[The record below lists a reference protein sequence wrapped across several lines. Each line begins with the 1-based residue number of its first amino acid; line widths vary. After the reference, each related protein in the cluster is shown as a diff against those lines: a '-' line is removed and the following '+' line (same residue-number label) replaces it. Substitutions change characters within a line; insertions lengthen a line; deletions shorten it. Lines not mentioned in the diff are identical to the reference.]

1 MDELADRSL
10 SEWLE
15 IAGDT
20 LRERGFAYGDPRCH
34 LLRVFNICRTLGIQL
49 RDPSELALVFIAVKL
64 SRLVESPSREDSLID
79 LLGYSTILAQLRFT
93 DWSDFDPTA

>member
-34 LLRVFNICRTLGIQL
+34 LLRVYNICRTLGIQL
-49 RDPSELALVFIAVKL
+49 RDPSELALVLLPRHALFKL
-64 SRLVESPSREDSLID
+64 SNVFLSR
-79 LLGYSTILAQLRFT
+79 
-93 DWSDFDPTA
+93 

>member
-10 SEWLE
+10 SEWIE
-15 IAGDT
+15 IAGET

-34 LLRVFNICRTLGIQL
+34 LLRVYNICRTLGIQL

-64 SRLVESPSREDSLID
+64 SRLVESPMREDSIVDLIGYGAI
-79 LLGYSTILAQLRFT
+79 LGMLRHT
-93 DWSDFDPTA
+93 DWDNFDPLT